1 MNIWQLLKCI
11 KDIFILQNR
20 GNPVG
25 DDMGFRLTGFDD
37 VEIAAISVILLDENM
52 DIGKTGICAQDR
64 GSDNGRIFIVSYFLQ
79 YYGKIG
85 MIFAEVSLE
94 KIVHGQTIRM

>member
-1 MNIWQLLKCI
+1 MNIWQLLGNVSKT
-11 KDIFILQNR
+11 FSYSRNR

-52 DIGKTGICAQDR
+52 DIGKLEYAQDR
-64 GSDNGRIFIVSYFLQ
+64 GSDNGRILSYR
-79 YYGKIG
+79 
-85 MIFAEVSLE
+85 IFYSITE
-94 KIVHGQTIRM
+94 K